1 MCYVYALLNPLNS
14 YLRCGP
20 IAKAPYLKV
29 NTQPIKSRG
38 GGGGFLLC
46 DTQINFWKSAKIHP
60 IAQRFG
66 HEGLVKTKL
75 SKYIV
80 KRAWM
85 KLSKPF

>member
-1 MCYVYALLNPLNS
+1 V
-14 YLRCGP
+14 GGG
-20 IAKAPYLKV
+20 
-29 NTQPIKSRG
+29 G

-80 KRAWM
+80 KRAWI

>member
-1 MCYVYALLNPLNS
+1 V
-14 YLRCGP
+14 G
-20 IAKAPYLKV
+20 V
-29 NTQPIKSRG
+29 G
-38 GGGGFLLC
+38 VGGGGFLLC
-46 DTQINFWKSAKIHP
+46 DTQRNFWKSAKIHP

-80 KRAWM
+80 KRAWI